1 MSTGIVLTCCTIVV
15 FLGVLLMCVAIE
27 EWMDR

>member
-1 MSTGIVLTCCTIVV
+1 MNTGILLTGCTIVV